1 MVREQGA
8 FQTIY
13 GPGGLHPAC
22 LDVEV
27 LAVNELVELVQQP
40 PAQLSWL
47 FLLTEPA
54 ESRGLAVLG
63 RRKWGRIAFLPLLT
77 LDFLVIEAFAL
88 GFYRRWCE
96 SQPRRCSLSLPCCL
110 GTSSSSVQCL
120 QIFYDKK
127 GFDCFSVELERKC
140 LAFLFVSV
148 KSLITAGK
156 LFAKTNSSFKKM
168 KYSNLS
174 SVSFNKIGKKIIFS
188 FAYKCEVL
196 PSLEIHQSYR
206 LFNFTQIP
214 F

>member
-13 GPGGLHPAC
+13 GPGGLQPAC

-54 ESRGLAVLG
+54 EIRGLTVLG
-63 RRKWGRIAFLPLLT
+63 RRKWGWIAFLPLLT
-77 LDFLVIEAFAL
+77 SDFVVIEAFAL
-88 GFYRRWCE
+88 GLYRRWCE
-96 SQPRRCSLSLPCCL
+96 SQPHRFSLSLPCCL

-148 KSLITAGK
+148 MSLITAGK
-156 LFAKTNSSFKKM
+156 LFAKTNSSFKKWNTAIYLLFLLIILGR
-168 KYSNLS
+168 KLFLS
-174 SVSFNKIGKKIIFS
+174 LHINVKFFP
-188 FAYKCEVL
+188 VL
-196 PSLEIHQSYR
+196 RSTSLTD
-206 LFNFTQIP
+206 F
-214 F
+214 